1 MRLCSYYDYPI
12 SLQIACCRVH
22 ECKTGARVQMRTVEK
37 QSSAESPLQNE
48 CLTRILDSGASL
60 VVRGGVYT
68 QQLPEVW
75 DSARSLRGH
84 ITLGDRQAREY
95 TPTHTEVVAP
105 YSAFATAVD
114 VRYKHKNN

>member
-1 MRLCSYYDYPI
+1 
-12 SLQIACCRVH
+12 
-22 ECKTGARVQMRTVEK
+22 MRTVEK

-68 QQLPEVW
+68 RQLPEVW
-75 DSARSLRGH
+75 DYFARSLRGH

-95 TPTHTEVVAP
+95 TPTPIEVVVAP
-105 YSAFATAVD
+105 YRSFATAVD

>member
-1 MRLCSYYDYPI
+1 
-12 SLQIACCRVH
+12 VH

-68 QQLPEVW
+68 RQLPEVW
-75 DSARSLRGH
+75 DSARSLCGH

-95 TPTHTEVVAP
+95 TPTPTEVVAP
-105 YSAFATAVD
+105 YRSFATAVD